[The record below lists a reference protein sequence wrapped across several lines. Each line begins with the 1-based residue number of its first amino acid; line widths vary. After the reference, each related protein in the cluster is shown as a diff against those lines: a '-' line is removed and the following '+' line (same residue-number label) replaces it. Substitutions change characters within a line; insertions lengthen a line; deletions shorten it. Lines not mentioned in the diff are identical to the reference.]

1 MDATGQYTGMVPQQ
15 QLKRMDV
22 YKPVNSRYGYSM
34 DLLHPSPVVFHP
46 GNFVFCQSA
55 AGNNWAK

>member
-1 MDATGQYTGMVPQQ
+1 
-15 QLKRMDV
+15 
-22 YKPVNSRYGYSM
+22 M

-55 AGNNWAK
+55 AGNNWAKWQYTKGALSQ